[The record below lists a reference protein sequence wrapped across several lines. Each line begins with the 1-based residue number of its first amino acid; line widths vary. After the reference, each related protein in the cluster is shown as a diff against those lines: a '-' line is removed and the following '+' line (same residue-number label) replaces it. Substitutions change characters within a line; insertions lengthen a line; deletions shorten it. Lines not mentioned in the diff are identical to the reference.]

1 MAQVLVVEDDR
12 HVRTMFREMLD
23 AAGYDVLEAGDGE
36 EAVDIYSRQPTD
48 VVITDLVMP
57 RKHGFD
63 AIRELKRDY
72 PDVRIIAIS
81 GWGIH
86 LLETAIAY
94 GALRIYEKPVGR
106 TELLG
111 AVQELIGAGPATPS

>member
-1 MAQVLVVEDDR
+1 
-12 HVRTMFREMLD
+12 MLD
-23 AAGYDVLEAGDGE
+23 AAGYDVMEAGDGE